1 MAHHIP
7 VGATH
12 SGSQGRWG
20 SEAEETQEAEDDP
33 WRRHNDESP
42 HAVPQSDACARTPQ
56 SPGAAHGE
64 GTSNALS

>member
-20 SEAEETQEAEDDP
+20 SEAEETQEAEDDL

-42 HAVPQSDACARTPQ
+42 HAAPQ
-56 SPGAAHGE
+56 
-64 GTSNALS
+64 